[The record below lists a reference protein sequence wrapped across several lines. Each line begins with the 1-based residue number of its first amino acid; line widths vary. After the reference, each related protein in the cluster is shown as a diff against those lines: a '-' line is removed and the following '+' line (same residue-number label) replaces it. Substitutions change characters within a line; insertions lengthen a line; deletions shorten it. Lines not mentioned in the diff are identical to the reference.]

1 MPEFYE
7 VKRIKN
13 YLKDAD
19 ILNQPIKKLVIP
31 EKGLKCLNR
40 IIIMN

>member
-13 YLKDAD
+13 YLNDAD
-19 ILNQPIKKLVIP
+19 ILNNSCIRVGP
-31 EKGLKCLNR
+31 G
-40 IIIMN
+40 IINITTDTANNH